1 MSVNESLS
9 SFTLSFYSHLP
20 LEVFPFLCS
29 TYFPPKKKNFQ
40 RPQKLFFSPPHH
52 WLEVLLR
59 EYRRVRLEKLSE
71 TLGKVQ
77 DLPLGDELNSLSQH
91 KSVGF
96 SDSVFLQRSWS
107 NLEKLENPSWV
118 ELVDSP
124 ILLLI
129 QLLGE
134 MKKGIVRWEVATD
147 FCLGVKVGVSS
158 SLKFW
163 RGWMILLK
171 AIFNEC
177 RVVMIDLFPWFP
189 GLEHD

>member
-9 SFTLSFYSHLP
+9 NFTLFVIFAP
-20 LEVFPFLCS
+20 TTWGVPFLVFNLLS
-29 TYFPPKKKNFQ
+29 PEKKKNFQ

-134 MKKGIVRWEVATD
+134 MKKGIGRWEVATD
-147 FCLGVKVGVSS
+147 FCLGGE
-158 SLKFW
+158 
-163 RGWMILLK
+163 GW
-171 AIFNEC
+171 C
-177 RVVMIDLFPWFP
+177 
-189 GLEHD
+189 